1 MISSK
6 QFVNSQALL
15 EDPLH
20 LIDYICHRMTT
31 NIVLEIEL
39 VISMYPVQHTSSHRC
54 CHGP

>member
-15 EDPLH
+15 DPLH